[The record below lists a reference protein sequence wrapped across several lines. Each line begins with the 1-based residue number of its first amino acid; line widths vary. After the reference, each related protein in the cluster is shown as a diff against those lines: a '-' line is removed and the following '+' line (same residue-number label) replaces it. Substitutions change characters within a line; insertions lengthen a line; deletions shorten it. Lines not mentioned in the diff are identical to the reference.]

1 MSDSIQRLTERLSGY
16 CIFINDKYQI
26 LLIAPQKCGS
36 TSILKTLYDQLVEPS
51 RDYEKIFSHEYTK
64 ELCIHSH
71 LSSTQNS
78 TPANLQRIFADQN
91 YKKILVTRDPIDR
104 LCSSICSK
112 YIIESTP
119 FYQRE
124 IKAHRQDR
132 KPLAY
137 PYTNTSDFLDD
148 FNEIANILLKK
159 GTIYKDEKASHA
171 SPISEIIPRE
181 ILPFFDDIVDITRKE
196 GWARLKASINE
207 HLHKYPDHPQIK
219 IFPHV
224 NENPLSKSRR
234 FLSEQNTITAYER
247 YNEDYTNLDFEGS
260 NPDKHQQNPPSD
272 QELKSL
278 NTFISL
284 ANRAVD
290 IFNTGKRTHTSQ
302 IKQLKAQEE
311 LSRRTAEEL
320 LAETHELKTLN
331 SELKEKIESI
341 LNTNKTSIALV
352 RAAETRIKNKN
363 FRSAQ
368 NLLTQAYLRNRSNFN
383 ILLRLTAVS
392 IKNPILRSLTL
403 LAIPLAKIQSSNLN
417 RDEA

>member
-1 MSDSIQRLTERLSGY
+1 MSDSIQHLSERLSGN

-36 TSILKTLYDQLVEPS
+36 TSIFKALYDQLVEPS
-51 RDYEKIFSHEYTK
+51 RNYEKTFSHEYTR

-132 KPLAY
+132 KPLSY

-196 GWARLKASINE
+196 GWARLRESINH
-207 HLHKYPDHPQIK
+207 HLLKYPDRPQIK

-234 FLSEQNTITAYER
+234 FLSKQNTITAYER
-247 YNEDYTNLDFEGS
+247 YSEDYTNLDLELS
-260 NPDKHQQNPPSD
+260 NSDGHQQNPPSD
-272 QELKSL
+272 QEIRSL

-284 ANRAVD
+284 ANRAAD
-290 IFNTGKRTHTSQ
+290 IFNTGKRKSTSQ

-331 SELKEKIESI
+331 SELKEKIERI
-341 LNTNKTSIALV
+341 LNTNETSIRLV
-352 RAAETRIKNKN
+352 RRAEAKIKNKN

-368 NLLTQAYLRNRSNFN
+368 ELLIQAYLRNKRNFS

-392 IKNPILRSLTL
+392 IKNPTFRSLML
-403 LAIPLAKIQSSNLN
+403 LIIPSAKVQISALTRHNP
-417 RDEA
+417 

>member
-1 MSDSIQRLTERLSGY
+1 MRESIQYLSERLSGY
-16 CIFINDKYQI
+16 CIFINDNYQV

-36 TSILKTLYDQLVEPS
+36 TSIFKALYEQLVES
-51 RDYEKIFSHEYTK
+51 NKNYEKTFSHEYTK
-64 ELCIHSH
+64 ELCIHTH
-71 LSSTQNS
+71 LRSTQNS
-78 TPANLQRIFADQN
+78 TPKNLQRIFTDQN
-91 YKKILVTRDPIDR
+91 YKKILVIRDPIDR

-124 IKAHRQDR
+124 IKAHRKDR
-132 KPLAY
+132 KPLAH
-137 PYTNTSDFLDD
+137 PYMNTSDFLDD

-196 GWARLKASINE
+196 GWARLKASINQ

-219 IFPHV
+219 TFPHV

-234 FLSEQNTITAYER
+234 FLSKQNTITAHER
-247 YNEDYTNLDFEGS
+247 YKEDYTNLNLERS
-260 NPDKHQQNPPSD
+260 NSDEHQQDPPSK

-290 IFNTGKRTHTSQ
+290 IFNAGKKRHTYQ
-302 IKQLKAQEE
+302 IEILKVQEE

-341 LNTNKTSIALV
+341 LNTNETSISLV
-352 RAAETRIKNKN
+352 RQAEARIKNKN

-368 NLLTQAYLRNRSNFN
+368 ELLTQAYLRNKRNFN
-383 ILLRLTAVS
+383 ILLRLAAVS
-392 IKNPILRSLTL
+392 IKNPTFRSLML
-403 LAIPLAKIQSSNLN
+403 LIIPSAKTQISNLSF
-417 RDEA
+417 DEA